1 MRCPKC
7 NFKKTIVVDSRSSNN
22 TIKRRREC
30 TACGYRFNTYESV
43 IHVSDN
49 IPEHLRKA
57 IKQYLNNNNNNISIN
72 DFDELEKCL
81 ISLTQDE

>member
-7 NFKKTIVVDSRSSNN
+7 NFKRTIVVDSRSSNN

-30 TACGYRFNTYESV
+30 TACGYRFSTYESV
-43 IHVSDN
+43 AHISDN
-49 IPEHLRKA
+49 VPEHLRKA
-57 IKQYLNNNNNNISIN
+57 IRQYLNNNDDISMD

-81 ISLTQDE
+81 MSLTQD